1 VKVLTA
7 ICILVL
13 GGAVWAQSAASDHTD
28 SSRPTVKT
36 FTGPN
41 GTFRISY
48 PDLLIRCERVS
59 RKNGLT
65 YSYHWEQPGC
75 EAYIPPCSNADAD
88 DQPLLCLAY
97 PPKFAHNPRFD
108 AAVLTVDETTDSEKQ
123 CMADAEHRLE
133 PITIQGVKFTG
144 GESADAALGHYRNSK
159 GYTAYHNG
167 KCYAL
172 TITIVTTSGAGFDP
186 PVKELTKQDWDEVDR
201 PLEQA
206 RDSFE
211 FLK

>member
-1 VKVLTA
+1 MKVLTA

-65 YSYHWEQPGC
+65 YSYHWEQ
-75 EAYIPPCSNADAD
+75 
-88 DQPLLCLAY
+88 
-97 PPKFAHNPRFD
+97 
-108 AAVLTVDETTDSEKQ
+108 
-123 CMADAEHRLE
+123 
-133 PITIQGVKFTG
+133 QG
-144 GESADAALGHYRNSK
+144 
-159 GYTAYHNG
+159 
-167 KCYAL
+167 
-172 TITIVTTSGAGFDP
+172 
-186 PVKELTKQDWDEVDR
+186 
-201 PLEQA
+201 
-206 RDSFE
+206 
-211 FLK
+211 